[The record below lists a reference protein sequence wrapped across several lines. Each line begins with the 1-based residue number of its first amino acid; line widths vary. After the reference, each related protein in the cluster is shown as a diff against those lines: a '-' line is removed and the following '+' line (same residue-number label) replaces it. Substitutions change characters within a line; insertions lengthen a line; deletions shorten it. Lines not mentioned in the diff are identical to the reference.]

1 MLPHS
6 IRGIRPL
13 VLAALVAAA
22 VSFAPTAAAIAIFH
36 VDSTADSPDARTD
49 GRCADSSGRCTL
61 RAAVDEAN
69 HVART
74 WNDKTVIWV
83 PTGYYGVKKRLVIHG
98 TVDIYG
104 HGPNATTIIGP
115 GEDDWLF
122 ELSSSAGL
130 HLLDLK
136 AEDATIVSQG
146 DLMLGNT
153 TLVRSGG
160 IFNYGMLSGSRCRF
174 ENGTDTALVN
184 VGFANLTDCS
194 FLNNG
199 TSRSWGGAILNG
211 GKLFASFTL
220 FYANVGDKGGAI
232 RNLGSFEVTDCQ
244 FLANVAYGAGGAI
257 HSEGAGESMI
267 RKSSIDDNSSHG
279 VGGGISVAGALDVE
293 NTSILGNLARSDGG
307 GIWSEGD
314 GLRLASVTVAGNVAG
329 YGGGSNAFGG
339 GLYVEGGESAVR
351 AVDSIVALNEIFVE
365 SIGLGPD
372 CVGVVDSAGYNL
384 LGIDEGCRW
393 QGGADDLL
401 GTAGRPLDPLLD
413 DIDAGPNAT
422 RFRRP
427 LAGSPAVDS
436 GDPAGCR
443 DWAGKSLGDDQIGG
457 KRDQGSACDRGAIER
472 PFHG

>member
-1 MLPHS
+1 MLHS

-22 VSFAPTAAAIAIFH
+22 VSFAPTAAAIATFD
-36 VDSTADSPDARTD
+36 VDSTADTPDARTD

-74 WNDKTVIWV
+74 WNDKTIIRV
-83 PTGYYGVKKRLVIHG
+83 PAGYYGVKKRLVVHG
-98 TVDIYG
+98 TVDLYG
-104 HGPNATTIIGP
+104 HGPSVTTIIGP

-122 ELSSSAGL
+122 ELSSGAGL

-136 AEDATIVSQG
+136 VEDATIVNQG
-146 DLMLGNT
+146 GLRLSNT
-153 TLVRSGG
+153 ALVRSRG
-160 IFNYGMLSGSRCRF
+160 IFNYGSFTGSRCRF
-174 ENGTDTALVN
+174 ESGVDTALVN

-211 GKLFASFTL
+211 GELFASFTL
-220 FYANVGDKGGAI
+220 FYANVGEKGGAI
-232 RNLGSFEVTDCQ
+232 QNLGSFEVTDCQ
-244 FLANVAYGAGGAI
+244 FLANVAHEAGGAI
-257 HSEGAGESMI
+257 HSEGAGRSMV
-267 RKSSIDDNSSHG
+267 RNSSIDENTSQG
-279 VGGGISVAGALDVE
+279 VGGGLAVAGTLDLE

-307 GIWSEGD
+307 GIWSKGD

-339 GLYVEGGESAVR
+339 GLYVDGGESAVR

-372 CVGVVDSAGYNL
+372 CVGIVDSAGYNL

-401 GTAGRPLDPLLD
+401 GTAAKPLDPLLD
-413 DIDAGPNAT
+413 NLDIGSNAT

-443 DWAGKSLGDDQIGG
+443 DWEGRLLGDDQIGG
-457 KRDQGSACDRGAIER
+457 KRHQGPACDRGAIER
-472 PFHG
+472 PFQG

>member
-22 VSFAPTAAAIAIFH
+22 VSFAPTTAAIAIFD
-36 VDSTADSPDARTD
+36 VDSTADTPDARTD
-49 GRCADSSGRCTL
+49 GHCADSSGRCTL
-61 RAAVDEAN
+61 RAAVDESN
-69 HVART
+69 HVARM
-74 WNDKTVIWV
+74 WNDKTIIRV
-83 PTGYYGVKKRLVIHG
+83 PTGHYGVKKRLVFHG

-104 HGPNATTIIGP
+104 QGPHATTIIGP
-115 GEDDWLF
+115 GDDWLF

-130 HLLDLK
+130 HLMDLK
-136 AEDATIVSQG
+136 AEDATIVNEG
-146 DLMLGNT
+146 GLMLSNT
-153 TLVRSGG
+153 VLVRSGG
-160 IFNYGMLSGSRCRF
+160 IFNYGLFSGSRCRF
-174 ENGTDTALVN
+174 ESATDTALVN

-211 GKLFASFTL
+211 GELFASFTL
-220 FYANVGDKGGAI
+220 FYANVGEKGGAI
-232 RNLGSFEVTDCQ
+232 QNLGSFEVTDCQ
-244 FLANVAYGAGGAI
+244 FLGNVAYAAGGAI
-257 HSEGAGESMI
+257 HSEGAGRSI
-267 RKSSIDDNSSHG
+267 VRNSSVDDNWSHG
-279 VGGGISVAGALDVE
+279 VGGGLSVAGALDVE
-293 NTSILGNLARSDGG
+293 NTSVLGNSARADGG
-307 GIWSEGD
+307 GLWSGGD

-365 SIGLGPD
+365 SFGLGPD
-372 CVGVVDSAGYNL
+372 CVGVVESAGYNL
-384 LGIDEGCRW
+384 IGIDEGCRW
-393 QGGADDLL
+393 QGGAGDLL
-401 GTAGRPLDPLLD
+401 GTAGKPLDPLLD
-413 DIDAGPNAT
+413 ALDVGSNGT

-443 DWAGKSLGDDQIGG
+443 DWEGNLLGDDQIGG
-457 KRDQGSACDRGAIER
+457 KRHQGSACDRGAIER